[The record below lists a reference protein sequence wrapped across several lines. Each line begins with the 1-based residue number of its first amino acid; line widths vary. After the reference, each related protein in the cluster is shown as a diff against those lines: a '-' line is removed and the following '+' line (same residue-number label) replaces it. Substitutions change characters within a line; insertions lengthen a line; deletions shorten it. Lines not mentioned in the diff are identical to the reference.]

1 MILADDGRVVPVYA
15 VTGGRT
21 RAGDHDLPIESV
33 VTSAAQDGSTDDLQ
47 PEYRAIL
54 DLARSPVALVEV
66 AAGLGV
72 PIGVARVLV
81 SDLAE
86 AGHLVRPHPGVRGR
100 PARRRSSPGSWMA
113 FVPAELIP
121 LEDPRRG
128 RLRRRQDDAGRR
140 GLRDPAAAHRGDA

>member
-1 MILADDGRVVPVYA
+1 MPVYA

-21 RAGDHDLPIESV
+21 RAGDHDLPIEAV
-33 VTSAAQDGSTDDLQ
+33 VTAAAAGRFRTDDLQ

-86 AGHLVRPHPGVRGR
+86 AGHLAVHTPGYADGPPPQVL
-100 PARRRSSPGSWMA
+100 AR
-113 FVPAELIP
+113 L
-121 LEDPRRG
+121 LD
-128 RLRRRQDDAGRR
+128 
-140 GLRDPAAAHRGDA
+140 GLRAR

>member
-1 MILADDGRVVPVYA
+1 MPVYA

-33 VTSAAQDGSTDDLQ
+33 VTSAAPDDSVDDLQ
-47 PEYRAIL
+47 AEYRAIL
-54 DLARSPVALVEV
+54 DLARTPVALVEV

-86 AGHLVRPHPGVRGR
+86 AGHLVVHAPGYAEGPPPQVL
-100 PARRRSSPGSWMA
+100 AR
-113 FVPAELIP
+113 L
-121 LEDPRRG
+121 LD
-128 RLRRRQDDAGRR
+128 
-140 GLRDPAAAHRGDA
+140 GLRAR

>member
-1 MILADDGRVVPVYA
+1 VTEDPRQDGRVVPVYA

-21 RAGDHDLPIESV
+21 RAGEHDLPIEAV
-33 VTSAAQDGSTDDLQ
+33 VTATDADGIEDLQ

-54 DLARSPVALVEV
+54 DLAHAPVALVEV

-86 AGHLVRPHPGVRGR
+86 AGHIAVHTPEYTDGPPPQVL
-100 PARRRSSPGSWMA
+100 AR
-113 FVPAELIP
+113 L
-121 LEDPRRG
+121 LD
-128 RLRRRQDDAGRR
+128 
-140 GLRDPAAAHRGDA
+140 GLRAR